1 VDRLAEPGHNFV
13 DDSRASIVLDKP
25 LTDFGRNKA
34 FNKAIDASREAL
46 NVRLSNDYRS
56 ARIEVMQAFFNVLV
70 ADYAYAAV
78 DEEMTLAFLT
88 FDDARDRMERY
99 NEVAEV
105 EVGRLEA
112 AYSDALATRLKAS
125 HAQRASRLKLA
136 LALGRPDSYPDLLV
150 EPALTK
156 YERALPDYDDT
167 VKAVLDTHPAL
178 TEIRLELNALNQRVE
193 AEELSAR
200 PTLGARFRATEYQKL
215 RSLSRDQFRAVLYL
229 DIPLGTPRSTIG
241 NRAKLLALTQERQ
254 AELATREYSIRRQVL
269 EYVQQLE
276 QLEAEITA
284 AQAELLYRELEL
296 DKVRLQYEMEVR
308 ARIGGANKDVARA
321 LHRLAKAR
329 FDRAMVWEK
338 LDAMKVS
345 DIGIS
350 KEEN

>member
-1 VDRLAEPGHNFV
+1 LR
-13 DDSRASIVLDKP
+13 
-25 LTDFGRNKA
+25 
-34 FNKAIDASREAL
+34 
-46 NVRLSNDYRS
+46 NDYRA
-56 ARIEVMQAFFNVLV
+56 ARIEVMQAFFNVLI

-78 DEEMTLAFLT
+78 DEEMTLAYLT
-88 FDDARDRMERY
+88 YDDAQDTMERY
-99 NEVAEV
+99 DEVAEV
-105 EVGRLEA
+105 EVRKLEA
-112 AYSDALATRLKAS
+112 AYTDALATRLEAS
-125 HAQRASRLKLA
+125 HGQRAARLKLA

-150 EPALTK
+150 EPDLAE

-167 VKAVLDTHPAL
+167 VKAVLEAHPAL
-178 TEIRLELNALNQRVE
+178 KEIKLELNSLSQRVE
-193 AEELSAR
+193 AEALSAR
-200 PTLGARFRATEYQKL
+200 PTLGARFRATEFEIN
-215 RSLSRDQFRAVLYL
+215 RGVTRDQFRALLYL

-241 NRAKLLALTQERQ
+241 NRAQLLALKQERQ

-284 AQAELLYRELEL
+284 AKAELLYRELEL

-329 FDRAMVWEK
+329 FDRVMVWEK
-338 LDAMKVS
+338 LDAMIAS

-350 KEEN
+350 KEENE